1 MIGMSRGDEE
11 IIDDALDVLVWQRK
25 QIAKLLEVLDEC
37 AEHLDKYADFES
49 DGYGGMEPNKAARLL
64 YDVQCAINEA
74 EGGGATLPRKVKKP

>member
-11 IIDDALDVLVWQRK
+11 IIDNALDMLVWQRN

-74 EGGGATLPRKVKKP
+74 EGGGPALPRQVKKP